1 MRWDRWSP
9 TLSCRAAPTQKDG
22 GTEGEMGSVV
32 SHPFCRAAPDK
43 KGWGTEVRRTCE
55 TALFVFFRD
64 DQENFDPG
72 WLAVLSRRPEL
83 PLLERGEHE
92 LSAGKALREED

>member
-1 MRWDRWSP
+1 MSANADK
-9 TLSCRAAPTQKDG
+9 KDG
-22 GTEGEMGSVV
+22 GAEGEMGSVV
-32 SHPFCRAAPDK
+32 SHPFLSGGADK